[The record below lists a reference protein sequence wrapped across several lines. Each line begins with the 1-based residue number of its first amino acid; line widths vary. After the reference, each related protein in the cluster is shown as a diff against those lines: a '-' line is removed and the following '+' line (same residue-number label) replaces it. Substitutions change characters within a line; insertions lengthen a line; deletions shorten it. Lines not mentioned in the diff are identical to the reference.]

1 MAQETFT
8 LTLNNA
14 TDVNV
19 SVTINDTSVESSPTY
34 NLSVSPSSANE
45 GQTATW
51 TLTTASV
58 NAGTTLP
65 YTISGIS
72 SAAIG
77 GASLTGNFVVG
88 STMSRQITLTE
99 DITTEGS
106 ETAVLSLNNGGASS
120 SLVVNDT
127 SIFRNIISTDTSGY
141 QIKFATD
148 VYTSPNNSRPQ
159 QQRLMNAMTYYGST
173 RDFRTVAFFKNN
185 GVTDV
190 LQAWYDWGNYSPG
203 NSYVGGN
210 YSTSISRWQVIMYVS
225 GYTGTTSFY
234 QINGSNGFDYDRII
248 LYSGAYGSGQLAYI
262 NVP

>member
-8 LTLNNA
+8 LTLNDD

-19 SVTINDTSVESSPTY
+19 SVTINDTSTEPNPTY

-58 NAGTTLP
+58 GAGTTLP

-72 SAAIG
+72 SADIG

-88 STMSRQITLTE
+88 STMSRQITLTQ
-99 DITTEGS
+99 DIMTEGT

-127 SIFRNIISTDTSGY
+127 SIYRNIINTSIPDHIVRFRTD
-141 QIKFATD
+141 I
-148 VYTSPNNSRPQ
+148 YTSPTQNRPQ
-159 QQRLMNAMTYYGST
+159 QLRLMNAMNGRTS
-173 RDFRTVAFFKNN
+173 FRTISFFKNN
-185 GVTDV
+185 GLTDV
-190 LQAWYDWGNYSPG
+190 LQAWYDWGTYSPG
-203 NSYVGGN
+203 NGYVGGN
-210 YSTSISRWQVIMYVS
+210 YDTNIGYHQVLMYIT
-225 GYTGTTSFY
+225 GYTSSPSFY
-234 QINGSNGFDYDRII
+234 QINGSNGFDYDNIK
-248 LYSGAYGSGQLAYI
+248 LYSGAYGSGLIASF
-262 NVP
+262 NVS

>member
-8 LTLNNA
+8 LTLNND
-14 TDVNV
+14 TDTNI
-19 SVTINDTSVESSPTY
+19 SVTINDTSREANPTY

-51 TLTTASV
+51 TLTTTGLG
-58 NAGTTLP
+58 AGTTIP

-72 SAAIG
+72 SADIG
-77 GASLTGNFVVG
+77 GASLTGNFVTG

-127 SIFRNIISTDTSGY
+127 SGYRNIINTSIPNHIVTFRTDVWPGSSTQQTRLVSAMSGY
-141 QIKFATD
+141 
-148 VYTSPNNSRPQ
+148 TSW
-159 QQRLMNAMTYYGST
+159 
-173 RDFRTVAFFKNN
+173 RTIAFFLNN

-190 LQAWYDWGNYSPG
+190 LQAWYDWGSDG
-203 NSYVGGN
+203 GSAYVGSN
-210 YSTSISRWQVIMYVS
+210 YDTAVGYHQVLMYMTGAISFATPSY
-225 GYTGTTSFY
+225 Y
-234 QINGSNGFDYDRII
+234 QINGSNGFDYGNIK
-248 LYSGAYGSGQLAYI
+248 LYSGAYGSGLVAAF
-262 NVP
+262 NVS